1 MKVYLVTDLEGAAGV
16 VSFNSQTYVE
26 GRYYEQARRLQTAE
40 VNAAIEGFLEAG
52 ATDILVSDGHGPG
65 AVVFED
71 LHPAAKLIH
80 GRPTAPMSVRAP
92 IIKEYDVFASL
103 CQHAM
108 AGTDGG
114 NLNHTQ
120 NSRSIDCYT
129 LNGKPIGEIAQ
140 FALYQGALGL
150 PMILLTG
157 DEAACR
163 EAEALV
169 AGITTVAVKKGLS
182 RNAAVSLSAQR
193 ARELI
198 RDGAAAALKKQATDP
213 VAPLVWDGPFVLEK
227 RYFHTDLANRASGQ
241 RIDPQTVRLESDN
254 ILDIIYA

>member
-1 MKVYLVTDLEGAAGV
+1 M
-16 VSFNSQTYVE
+16 SFELHTYADA
-26 GRYYEQARRLQTAE
+26 RYYEQARRLQTAE
-40 VNAAIEGFLEAG
+40 INAAIEGFLEAG

-65 AVVFED
+65 AVVFEE
-71 LHPAAKLIH
+71 LHPAARLIH
-80 GRPTAPMSVRAP
+80 GRPTAPMHVRAEV
-92 IIKEYDVFASL
+92 IKEYDVCASL

-120 NSRSIDCYT
+120 SSKAVDRYT

-140 FALYQGALGL
+140 FALHFGALGL

-163 EAEALV
+163 EAEDLV
-169 AGITTVAVKKGLS
+169 PGITTVAVKKGLS
-182 RNAAVSLSAQR
+182 RNSAVSLSAQR

-198 RDGAAAALKKQATDP
+198 RAGAAAALARQATDP
-213 VAPLVWDGPFVLEK
+213 VAPLVWEGPFVLEK
-227 RYFHTDLANRASGQ
+227 RYFHTDTADRASGQ
-241 RIDPQTVRLESDN
+241 RLDTQTVRLESDN